1 MAADAAPD
9 LVVLDLGL
17 PDVPGE
23 TVARELRSMSPVP
36 ILMLTAKAA
45 EEDRIRGLELG
56 ADDYV
61 TKPFSPRELVLR
73 VQAILRRGGPAAAA
87 QGVASYGGGVLVIDE
102 PRRTVTVRARKPSS
116 PHGVGILGTL
126 ATVPGRVYSR
136 FELINKV
143 RGYEF
148 EGYERTVDSHV
159 KNLRRKIEDDQANP
173 AIILTCSAAAT
184 GSGCRAM
191 TDASPPEPRPR
202 RRPRPGPPA
211 PPRDPGGGHRGSTL
225 GLRLAFA
232 FLGVAL
238 AAVALIAVLTAVF
251 SEVDVSSLASRE
263 RNELAG
269 AFAVAAGSAWQQN
282 QSWAGANLTP
292 VTAPA
297 EQIGVQLQV
306 RDADGRLVAAT
317 SGFAAAADPT
327 TSAPVLV
334 RGHREGSVLVK
345 LTASGLGGADAV
357 LRTALLR
364 AIAGPPGSPPCSHS
378 SRALGSPG
386 GSPAP
391 SPADRGDPGD
401 GQRRPLRARGR
412 DQGAW

>member
-1 MAADAAPD
+1 MMAATVLVVEDERKLRDFVRSYLERAGFTVLSTGSGAEAITMAADAAPD

-102 PRRTVTVRARKPSS
+102 PRRTVTVRGTQAQLTPTEW
-116 PHGVGILGTL
+116 GILGTL

-173 AIILTCSAAAT
+173 AIILTVL
-184 GSGCRAM
+184 
-191 TDASPPEPRPR
+191 
-202 RRPRPGPPA
+202 
-211 PPRDPGGGHRGSTL
+211 GGGYRL
-225 GLRLAFA
+225 GL
-232 FLGVAL
+232 
-238 AAVALIAVLTAVF
+238 
-251 SEVDVSSLASRE
+251 SR
-263 RNELAG
+263 
-269 AFAVAAGSAWQQN
+269 
-282 QSWAGANLTP
+282 
-292 VTAPA
+292 
-297 EQIGVQLQV
+297 
-306 RDADGRLVAAT
+306 DD
-317 SGFAAAADPT
+317 
-327 TSAPVLV
+327 
-334 RGHREGSVLVK
+334 
-345 LTASGLGGADAV
+345 
-357 LRTALLR
+357 
-364 AIAGPPGSPPCSHS
+364 
-378 SRALGSPG
+378 
-386 GSPAP
+386 
-391 SPADRGDPGD
+391 
-401 GQRRPLRARGR
+401 
-412 DQGAW
+412 